1 MRNRSPPLVS
11 GYAGAIIGPGSE
23 GEGRVRTTVHDVAS
37 AAGVSVS
44 TVSRALTGG
53 RVSPTT
59 RETVLEAAAR
69 LGYRP
74 NRAAQG
80 LITGRTG
87 NLGLIV
93 PDLRNPFFADVAKGV
108 TARARSV
115 NFGVFISD
123 TDEDV
128 AAELEAIATLGRNT
142 DGVLLCSPRAGDAEL
157 EEVADPA
164 STVLVHRRVPGM
176 LSVVADIADGTRQAI
191 GHLRALGHR
200 CIAFVAGP
208 DDSWA
213 GRQRL
218 SALAGLTAGDD
229 TEILRL
235 GSVAPTFQ
243 GGVLAGDLVLA
254 GPATA
259 VLAYNDLVAMG
270 LLHRLAAR
278 GVSVPR
284 QMSVVG
290 YDDISMAL
298 MSHPPLTTVTV
309 PKGRAGVAALELL
322 LRRIGGPDGAARPG
336 GAREPEITLPTSLAV
351 RASSG
356 VAPT

>member
-1 MRNRSPPLVS
+1 M
-11 GYAGAIIGPGSE
+11 
-23 GEGRVRTTVHDVAS
+23 RTTVHDVAA

-59 RETVLEAAAR
+59 RQTVLAAAER
-69 LGYRP
+69 LGYEP

-108 TARARSV
+108 TVRARSADH
-115 NFGVFISD
+115 GVFISD

-128 AAELEAIATLGRNT
+128 AAELDALATLGRNT
-142 DGVLLCSPRAGDAEL
+142 DGVLLCSPRAADADL
-157 EEVADPA
+157 LAVAAPE
-164 STVLVHRRVPGM
+164 STVLVHRRVPGL
-176 LSVVADIADGTRQAI
+176 LSVTADIADGTRQAI

-200 CIAFVAGP
+200 RIAFVAGP
-208 DDSWA
+208 EDSWA

-229 TEILRL
+229 IEILRL
-235 GSVAPTFQ
+235 GPVAPTFP
-243 GGVLAGDLVLA
+243 GGILAGDLVLA

-278 GVSVPR
+278 GVTVPDR
-284 QMSVVG
+284 MSVVG
-290 YDDISMAL
+290 YDDISLAP
-298 MSHPPLTTVTV
+298 MSHPPLTTVAV
-309 PKGRAGVAALELL
+309 PQGRAGVAALELL
-322 LRRIGGPDGAARPG
+322 LRRIGGPARS
-336 GAREPEITLPTSLAV
+336 ARVSREPEVTLPTSLIV
-351 RASSG
+351 RASTG
-356 VAPT
+356 VPA

>member
-1 MRNRSPPLVS
+1 MEPERRVRN
-11 GYAGAIIGPGSE
+11 GPGNAAEWADLLSEVRHGTQVWQTCAETLHERSGGPVLIAMLAPEDRPREAGRGGE
-23 GEGRVRTTVHDVAS
+23 GEPRVRMTVHDVAN

-53 RVSPTT
+53 RVSPAT
-59 RETVLEAAAR
+59 RETVVAAAER
-69 LGYRP
+69 LGYQP
-74 NRAAQG
+74 NRAARG

-93 PDLRNPFFADVAKGV
+93 PDLRNPCFADVAKGV

-115 NFGVFISD
+115 NCGVFISD

-142 DGVLLCSPRAGDAEL
+142 DGVLLSAPRSGDAEL
-157 EEVADPA
+157 REEADPE

-176 LSVVADIADGTRQAI
+176 LSVAADIADGTRQAV
-191 GHLRALGHR
+191 GHLRALGYR

-208 DDSWA
+208 GESWA
-213 GRQRL
+213 GQQRL
-218 SALAGLTAGDD
+218 TALAELTAGDD

-235 GSVAPTFQ
+235 GAVAPTFQ
-243 GGVLAGDLVLA
+243 GGVLAGDLLLA

-259 VLAYNDLVAMG
+259 VLAYNDLVAIG

-278 GVSVPR
+278 GVAVPDR
-284 QMSVVG
+284 MSVVG
-290 YDDISMAL
+290 YTDISLAA
-298 MSHPPLTTVTV
+298 MSHP
-309 PKGRAGVAALELL
+309 
-322 LRRIGGPDGAARPG
+322 
-336 GAREPEITLPTSLAV
+336 
-351 RASSG
+351 
-356 VAPT
+356 

>member
-1 MRNRSPPLVS
+1 MLAAENRPPE
-11 GYAGAIIGPGSE
+11 AGGGSE
-23 GEGRVRTTVHDVAS
+23 GEARVRTTVHDVAS

-53 RVSPTT
+53 RVSPAT
-59 RETVLEAAAR
+59 RESVLAAAER
-69 LGYRP
+69 LGYQP

-115 NFGVFISD
+115 NCGVFISD

-128 AAELEAIATLGRNT
+128 GAELEAIATLGRNT
-142 DGVLLCSPRAGDAEL
+142 DGVLLCSPRAGDDDVR
-157 EEVADPA
+157 EVADPE

-176 LSVVADIADGTRQAI
+176 LSVAGDIADGTRQAI

-208 DDSWA
+208 EDSWA
-213 GRQRL
+213 GQQRL
-218 SALAGLTAGDD
+218 AALAEFTAGGDI
-229 TEILRL
+229 EILRL
-235 GSVAPTFQ
+235 GSVAPTFR

-259 VLAYNDLVAMG
+259 VLAYNDLVAIG

-278 GVSVPR
+278 GVAVPER
-284 QMSVVG
+284 ISVVG
-290 YDDISMAL
+290 YDDISLAA
-298 MSHPPLTTVTV
+298 MSHPPLTTVAM
-309 PKGRAGVAALELL
+309 PKGKAGATALELL
-322 LRRIGGPDGAARPG
+322 LRRIGGTDGAPRRTGTP
-336 GAREPEITLPTSLAV
+336 REPEVTLATSLVV
-351 RASSG
+351 RSSTG

>member
-1 MRNRSPPLVS
+1 M
-11 GYAGAIIGPGSE
+11 
-23 GEGRVRTTVHDVAS
+23 RTTVHDVAS

-53 RVSPTT
+53 RVSPAT
-59 RETVLEAAAR
+59 RETVLRAAER

-115 NFGVFISD
+115 DHGVFISD

-128 AAELEAIATLGRNT
+128 AAELEAVASLGRNT
-142 DGVLLCSPRAGDAEL
+142 DGLLLCSPRAGDAEL
-157 EEVADPA
+157 LEVADPA
-164 STVLVHRRVPGM
+164 ATVLVHRRVPGM

-200 CIAFVAGP
+200 RVAFVAGP
-208 DDSWA
+208 EDSWA

-218 SALAGLTAGDD
+218 AGLAGDD
-229 TEILRL
+229 TEIVRV
-235 GSVAPTFQ
+235 GPVAPSFQ

-259 VLAYNDLVAMG
+259 VLAYNDLVAVG

-278 GVSVPR
+278 GVAVPER
-284 QMSVVG
+284 MSVVG
-290 YDDISMAL
+290 YDDISLAL

-309 PKGRAGVAALELL
+309 PKERAGVAALELL
-322 LRRIGGPDGAARPG
+322 LRRIGGAGGPGRPEAAP
-336 GAREPEITLPTSLAV
+336 REAGITLPTSLVV
-351 RASSG
+351 RASTG
-356 VAPT
+356 VAPS